1 MTVFFSALFA
11 LVSVAAAVFGGL
23 TLQFGLAVEGV
34 LFFALFII
42 VGSIAGKASDARRG
56 VDDILDRLDDEQPQ
70 KRKDAA
76 SDFTSALAL
85 YQKQAGLED
94 AATAIRSLAAEALKR
109 QGFMRQDA

>member
-1 MTVFFSALFA
+1 MTEFFSALFA
-11 LVSVAAAVFGGL
+11 LVAVAAALFGAA
-23 TLQFGLAVEGV
+23 TLQFGLAIEGA

-56 VDDILDRLDDEQPQ
+56 VDDILDRLDDARPQ

-76 SDFTSALAL
+76 PDFAAAVAL
-85 YQKQAGLED
+85 YQKQTGQED

-109 QGFMRQDA
+109 QGFMR